1 MCRLRSA
8 TRNNTNTCGNK
19 PPSHLGVY
27 NNEPLLLLPSLFV
40 KLGMPSDLGQDLLIP
55 TELTPVL
62 PSVGLPGAES
72 LPGLCVWRPAGCGT
86 GRWGSLELCLP
97 SSSRPARACSHGR
110 SKRGTEAFE
119 ATRTKAEPAPFHPLQ
134 AINQAVAQAQQVG
147 K

>member
-27 NNEPLLLLPSLFV
+27 NSKPLLLLPSLFV

-62 PSVGLPGAES
+62 DRLWGCLGLSLSRAYVSGGRQAVGWGGG
-72 LPGLCVWRPAGCGT
+72 GLWSCVSHPPAGQLGLVHT
-86 GRWGSLELCLP
+86 AAQPFQKRNGSI
-97 SSSRPARACSHGR
+97 
-110 SKRGTEAFE
+110 RG
-119 ATRTKAEPAPFHPLQ
+119 HPD
-134 AINQAVAQAQQVG
+134 
-147 K
+147 